1 VSKDK
6 YDLKMTVCR
15 IRAMPSAEH
24 MQRKKAWDGHIKK
37 PNNPNV
43 GFLRFSKTRTISLI
57 FGFRRLKRSLFIIAN
72 SYHAAA
78 AP

>member
-1 VSKDK
+1 VPHTSDAF
-6 YDLKMTVCR
+6 CR
-15 IRAMPSAEH
+15 AYA
-24 MQRKKAWDGHIKK
+24 AWDGHIKK